1 MNIIL
6 TADVGSTFT
15 KMTAVDIDS
24 KEIIGSA
31 RSFTTIETN
40 VMEGFNSALKELT
53 AQCGQLTFQ
62 KKVASSS
69 AAGGL
74 KMIAVGLVPDLTVK
88 AARLAATNAGAKI
101 MKTYSYDLT
110 QKEQEEISSLN
121 PDMVLLSGGID
132 GGNKDVIIHNAKVL
146 AQIEGNFSIVVAG
159 NKSAEDEIAEII
171 KDSGKRVVLC
181 ENVMP
186 EFNKLNIDSAKK
198 AIRDLFIENIIS
210 AKGLN
215 ELQAI
220 LATEIVP
227 TPLAVFDAA
236 DLLSQGTKT
245 QKGLGDLMIFDVGGA
260 TTDVYS
266 MADGNPS
273 RPNVF
278 IHGFKDPFA
287 KRTVEGDLGMRYSIL
302 PLAEE
307 AGLEVVAELAD
318 TTKQDVIAWLD
329 TCKKAPDTLPI
340 EGSVERRIDETLAGM
355 AIKISTERHCGS
367 VEKVFTIAGEAFAQ
381 MGKDLT
387 QVKYV
392 IGTGGSVIG
401 SSNPKSILGRSLFQ
415 VGDMTLLKPM
425 SPTMLLDRKYMLSSM
440 GLLSKLEPDV
450 ALAIMKRELLE
461 NGQLD

>member
-40 VMEGFNSALKELT
+40 VMEGYNHAYEELI
-53 AQCGQLTFQ
+53 AQCGPLTFQ
-62 KKVASSS
+62 QRVASSS

-101 MKTYSYDLT
+101 MKTYAYDLT
-110 QKEQEEISSLN
+110 QKEQGEIASLT

-132 GGNKDVIIHNAKVL
+132 GGNKDVIIHNAEVL
-146 AQIEGNFSIVVAG
+146 AKVEGDFSIVVAG
-159 NKSAEDEIAEII
+159 NKSAEDDVAKII
-171 KDSGKRVVLC
+171 KASGKRVVLC

-210 AKGLN
+210 AKGLD
-215 ELQAI
+215 ELQKI

-236 DLLSQGTKT
+236 DLLSRGTKT
-245 QKGLGDLMIFDVGGA
+245 QDGLGDLMIFDVGGA

-266 MADGNPS
+266 MADGNPT
-273 RPNVF
+273 RTNVF

-287 KRTVEGDLGMRYSIL
+287 KRTVEGDLGMRYSIM

-307 AGLEVVAELAD
+307 AGIEAVAELAGA
-318 TTKQDVIAWLD
+318 TKEEVVAWLD
-329 TCKKAPDTLPI
+329 TCKKAPDTLPA
-340 EGSVERRIDETLAGM
+340 EDSVQRRIDEALAGM
-355 AIKISTERHCGS
+355 AVKISTERHCGS

-387 QVKYV
+387 QIKYV

-401 SSNPKSILGRSLFQ
+401 SSDPRLILGQSLFQ
-415 VGDMTLLKPM
+415 VSDMTLLKPM
-425 SPTMLLDRKYMLSSM
+425 SPTLLLDRKYMLSSM

-450 ALAIMKRELLE
+450 ALSIMKRELLE
-461 NGQLD
+461 NGQIV